1 VTDKIVAEVL
11 TKVYG
16 IGLKARMLA
25 EWVRIHRPV
34 RDDYSDRQMF
44 ALELIHGFAPI
55 TRKDLGVIF
64 GMSASSVSDMV
75 RRLVDDG
82 LVTEEKASGDARE
95 KPLALT
101 EQGTAY
107 LDSVRKQNAIRY
119 RYLFDSVTPDEWRTL
134 TDILDKVDA
143 AARRQVDEMIFG
155 K

>member
-1 VTDKIVAEVL
+1 VTEKIVSEVL
-11 TKVYG
+11 EKDYG

-34 RDDYSDRQMF
+34 RDDYSERQIF
-44 ALELIHGFAPI
+44 TLELIHGFAPI
-55 TRKDLGVIF
+55 TRKDLGIIF
-64 GMSASSVSDMV
+64 GMSPSSVSDMV
-75 RRLVDDG
+75 RRLGDDG
-82 LVTEEKASGDARE
+82 LVTEEKAGNDARE

-101 EQGTAY
+101 ERGAAY

-134 TDILDKVDA
+134 TAILDKVDA